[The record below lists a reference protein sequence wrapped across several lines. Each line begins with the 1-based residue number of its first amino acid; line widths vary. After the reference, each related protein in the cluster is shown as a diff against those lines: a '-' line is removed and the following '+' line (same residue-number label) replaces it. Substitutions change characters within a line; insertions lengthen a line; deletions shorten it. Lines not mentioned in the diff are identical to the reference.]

1 MVLGWASEGKWG
13 ENLRKY
19 NVLGSG
25 KYMMG
30 RKAPSTGGKCLQS
43 KEQLTWLGMGMALAS
58 SIDCPGRPALFS
70 STCSTQHGLL
80 RS

>member
-19 NVLGSG
+19 NVLESG

-30 RKAPSTGGKCLQS
+30 RKAPSTGGQVFA
-43 KEQLTWLGMGMALAS
+43 EQGTVGMAR
-58 SIDCPGRPALFS
+58 DG
-70 STCSTQHGLL
+70 HGV
-80 RS
+80 SQQY